1 MLQPRG
7 GSDARADFAE
17 QVAVHVDFRL
27 PSSSGGDSG
36 PERRPKAGAST
47 LSSPEAPLAA
57 RGASKDFV
65 DTVLLGISNL
75 CVLWL

>member
-17 QVAVHVDFRL
+17 QVAVLILDCPLVVGGIL
-27 PSSSGGDSG
+27 VAPGPSAG
-36 PERRPKAGAST
+36 RRPGR
-47 LSSPEAPLAA
+47 SSPEAPLAA

>member
-27 PSSSGGDSG
+27 PCSSGGDTSSAV
-36 PERRPKAGAST
+36 PLRRPKAGAIEPRSAA
-47 LSSPEAPLAA
+47 SGA
-57 RGASKDFV
+57 RGE
-65 DTVLLGISNL
+65 
-75 CVLWL
+75 

>member
-1 MLQPRG
+1 MRACMLQPRG

-27 PSSSGGDSG
+27 PSSSGGDSAG

-47 LSSPEAPLAA
+47 LSNHEAPLAA
-57 RGASKDFV
+57 RGASK
-65 DTVLLGISNL
+65 I
-75 CVLWL
+75 LWILYSWA

>member
-1 MLQPRG
+1 MWARISQPRG

-47 LSSPEAPLAA
+47 AIRFRAPK
-57 RGASKDFV
+57 RR
-65 DTVLLGISNL
+65 
-75 CVLWL
+75 